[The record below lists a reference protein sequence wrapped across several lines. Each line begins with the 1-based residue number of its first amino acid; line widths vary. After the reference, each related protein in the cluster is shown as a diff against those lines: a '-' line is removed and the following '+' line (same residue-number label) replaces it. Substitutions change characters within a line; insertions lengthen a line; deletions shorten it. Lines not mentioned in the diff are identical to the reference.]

1 MRVTIEFEDNDKTYT
16 VDFLKLAKKLKITED
31 QVKQAVQDALS
42 KNG

>member
-1 MRVTIEFEDNDKTYT
+1 MKVEITFEDNDKTYT
-16 VDFLKLAKKLKITED
+16 VDFLKLAKHLKITEE